1 MGEQG
6 LGRLPACCLWRS
18 TCDFSC
24 AALTERGSPL
34 GIHFPGRGG
43 DTAHGPEIQVSRMPA
58 LLGDAH
64 VCKEKMAMTFFY
76 VLIQRQGAHGSGG
89 RGEGER
95 ESGVEREI
103 MA

>member
-1 MGEQG
+1 MLPLEVHVRLQ
-6 LGRLPACCLWRS
+6 LRSLDRARLPP
-18 TCDFSC
+18 
-24 AALTERGSPL
+24 GYPL
-34 GIHFPGRGG
+34 PGAGGG